1 MPKITDEELTLIPV
15 RLFTKDLAVLRRLYK
30 GQFGVNRAI
39 RTIIRSFV
47 AQSEAKANQAIDA
60 SESEVL
66 EQILANEG
74 E

>member
-39 RTIIRSFV
+39 RTIVRSFV
-47 AQSEAKANQAIDA
+47 AQSEAKANATIDA

-66 EQILANEG
+66 EQILARG